1 MYKLRERTLGKSDSE
16 KMRAF
21 SGRMITDIEMNGTTR
36 GAVEVF
42 NLASN
47 MREGD
52 ALFPE
57 FIRTFPT
64 RDLDARSWLHR
75 LNVEIQKT
83 ETATTISL
91 VPITKTP
98 QVRTERG
105 TPPYPECYGF
115 RPQCYDKNLQC
126 YPWKYLCAYEFMM
139 FWHCEPLIAPYLY
152 ERNGVTSRTQWT
164 TTGKAQY
171 NVLQQEHKEKSGK
184 RVLLLPGKH
193 YTVVED
199 TEDPPQYFL
208 FPNVKNLEIFRNAWV
223 LVRNKRPY
231 VPVLEGMRIPSSES
245 LKEEDAKYCNVFFRP
260 WSLLEG
266 TADVPELRLLGT
278 PPSKLRKAYAD
289 KNLSDTLQFQ
299 RHRLPRKRPAE
310 PASTDALHRKEA
322 LQWKSAWEEYIHG
335 SVNEDEKKKGIYP
348 LSIYVDSS
356 KLSSHKL

>member
-64 RDLDARSWLHR
+64 RDLDTRSWLHR

-83 ETATTISL
+83 ETATTVSL
-91 VPITKTP
+91 VPITKRP
-98 QVRTERG
+98 HVRTERG

-139 FWHCEPLIAPYLY
+139 HWHRELFGAPYSY
-152 ERNGVTSRTQWT
+152 QRDGVTSRTQWT
-164 TTGKAQY
+164 ATGKAQY
-171 NVLQQEHKEKSGK
+171 KYCKKRSNK
-184 RVLLLPGKH
+184 RV
-193 YTVVED
+193 
-199 TEDPPQYFL
+199 
-208 FPNVKNLEIFRNAWV
+208 
-223 LVRNKRPY
+223 
-231 VPVLEGMRIPSSES
+231 
-245 LKEEDAKYCNVFFRP
+245 
-260 WSLLEG
+260 
-266 TADVPELRLLGT
+266 
-278 PPSKLRKAYAD
+278 
-289 KNLSDTLQFQ
+289 
-299 RHRLPRKRPAE
+299 
-310 PASTDALHRKEA
+310 ASA
-322 LQWKSAWEEYIHG
+322 
-335 SVNEDEKKKGIYP
+335 
-348 LSIYVDSS
+348 
-356 KLSSHKL
+356 